1 MLYLVLT
8 DKVAAFAADAVHEDT
23 LAIRAC
29 HGLGLVGLAA
39 SH

>member
-8 DKVAAFAADAVHEDT
+8 DKVATFAADAVHEGT
-23 LAIRAC
+23 LALRAYL
-29 HGLGLVGLAA
+29 GLGLVGLAA